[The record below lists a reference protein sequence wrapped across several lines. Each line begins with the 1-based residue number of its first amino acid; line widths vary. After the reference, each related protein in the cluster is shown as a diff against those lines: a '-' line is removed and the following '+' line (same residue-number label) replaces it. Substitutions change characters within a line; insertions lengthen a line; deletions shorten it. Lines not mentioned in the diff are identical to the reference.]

1 MKRLAWMTLLFSAF
15 TIMAISSA
23 QAFECGLTAS
33 EARKAIANAKAK
45 LETAP
50 AERRPDAQ
58 ALITQAEKLVQ
69 EADAIHHAVN
79 QPGRTKDY
87 ALVKE
92 HAGSPYK
99 AKMARAMAEKA
110 LQLMT
115 R

>member
-1 MKRLAWMTLLFSAF
+1 MKRTVGITLLLGVFVLTAF
-15 TIMAISSA
+15 SSA
-23 QAFECGLTAS
+23 QAFECPLTTS

-45 LETAP
+45 VEEAP

-58 ALITQAEKLVQ
+58 ALIAQAEQLVK

-92 HAGSPYK
+92 HAQAPYK
-99 AKMARAMAEKA
+99 AKMARATAEQA
-110 LQLMT
+110 LQLLT

>member
-1 MKRLAWMTLLFSAF
+1 MTPVVGIAVLMVSLFWMGLA
-15 TIMAISSA
+15 SA
-23 QAFECGLTAS
+23 QAFECPLTTS

-45 LETAP
+45 VEEAP

-58 ALITQAEKLVQ
+58 ALIAQAEQLVK

-92 HAGSPYK
+92 HAQAPYK
-99 AKMARAMAEKA
+99 AKMARATAEQA
-110 LQLMT
+110 LQLLT